1 MPAMITLHPSG
12 RPSRIR
18 FIDEGQD
25 LVIGRDPDADCV
37 LDDPRVS
44 KRHACFT
51 WDGGGWRL
59 DDLGSKNGTRVNG
72 LATVAGPL
80 RHGDWLSLGGLI
92 ARFEIVSAEAVA
104 AHQRERAR
112 RIHTS
117 ADVVRELRAS
127 PDSSTLLRRFLESA
141 IELTAADRGFILVV
155 GADGMLRAEAAA
167 GFAADGLDDAGFN
180 GSFGAVEQ
188 ALRSGQVLV
197 VSDLQRDAML
207 SQRPSVVEQRL
218 ATLACVPFHH
228 DGRLVGLLYVDSR
241 AVGPGLTELDLEILE
256 ALAEQAAIAMISV
269 QLQGKVRELHRMV
282 VGESQLVG
290 TAVLKELQ
298 RRFGGPSQRVAP
310 SRMPL
315 V

>member
-1 MPAMITLHPSG
+1 M
-12 RPSRIR
+12 
-18 FIDEGQD
+18 
-25 LVIGRDPDADCV
+25 IGRDRGADCV

-44 KRHACFT
+44 KRHACLT
-51 WDGGGWRL
+51 WVGGGWRL

-72 LATVAGPL
+72 LPAVRGLL
-80 RHGDWLSLGGLI
+80 RHGDWLSLGGLV

-104 AHQRERAR
+104 AYQRERAR
-112 RIHTS
+112 RIDTS
-117 ADVVRELRAS
+117 AVVVRELRAS

-155 GADGMLRAEAAA
+155 GADGMLHAEAAA
-167 GFAADGLDDAGFN
+167 GFAAAGLDDREFS

-197 VSDLQRDAML
+197 VSDLQRDALL

-256 ALAEQAAIAMISV
+256 ALAEQATIAMISV
-269 QLQGKVRELHRMV
+269 QLQSKVRELHRTV
-282 VGESQLVG
+282 AGESQFVG
-290 TAVLKELQ
+290 PDVLKELQ
-298 RRFGGPSQRVAP
+298 RRFGGPPNA
-310 SRMPL
+310 
-315 V
+315 